1 MRKKESIFLMT
12 PEHDFRNWV
21 RTCHKCI
28 RSLRNEIIMICEK
41 AEWEE
46 LKKLNH
52 LFHDLIEY
60 VFR

>member
-1 MRKKESIFLMT
+1 MT